1 MVKNQIKIRQN
12 LIYIN
17 QNKVVNLGGK
27 NNGFQISSNFK
38 NYTSCANKL
47 QFCKNY

>member
-27 NNGFQISSNFK
+27 NNGF
-38 NYTSCANKL
+38 
-47 QFCKNY
+47 